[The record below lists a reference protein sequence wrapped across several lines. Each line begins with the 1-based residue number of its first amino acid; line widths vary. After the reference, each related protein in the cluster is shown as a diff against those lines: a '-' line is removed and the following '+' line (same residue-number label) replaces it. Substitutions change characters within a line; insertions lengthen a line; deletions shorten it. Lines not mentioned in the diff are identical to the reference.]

1 MEIKV
6 VPYLLFCSLTSV
18 IYCLPFFLWSTTQI
32 IIWYQPNVCRC
43 WEYEYTHKHWRQ
55 IESGGTIV
63 YPQKLVTP
71 LPHPSKVRIQCASAR
86 SISTR
91 YNQPYAWKQ
100 KPSILRPRIARQYN
114 NRLIDWQR
122 LASLLIIP
130 KTWPH
135 LLWGLKMWAAMPPP
149 HDTGVYILT

>member
-1 MEIKV
+1 MPHRPLRLSHRNSARTYKNVVLYSPDPLSYCSVEGGSGDETREGLANSNERNQCTYLMEIKV

-32 IIWYQPNVCRC
+32 IIWYQPNLCRC
-43 WEYEYTHKHWRQ
+43 WEYEYTHKHWKQ

-63 YPQKLVTP
+63 YQKKWSRP

-91 YNQPYAWKQ
+91 YNQPYA
-100 KPSILRPRIARQYN
+100 
-114 NRLIDWQR
+114 
-122 LASLLIIP
+122 
-130 KTWPH
+130 
-135 LLWGLKMWAAMPPP
+135 
-149 HDTGVYILT
+149 